1 MYVWEY
7 ERNMNES
14 NMWKY
19 EEWKANMKKD
29 SIEKKEYRKTEKNA
43 IWKMIESVRGKISIS
58 KWISRKRIGD
68 EKEIVWIYVIMSA
81 YVESEN
87 IEKQYR
93 KICMKKKYERTG
105 KKKNDYR
112 KNISMKEYAIW

>member
-1 MYVWEY
+1 MMYVWEY

-43 IWKMIESVRGKISIS
+43 IWKMIESVRRKI
-58 KWISRKRIGD
+58 WISRKRIGD
-68 EKEIVWIYVIMSA
+68 EK
-81 YVESEN
+81 
-87 IEKQYR
+87 K
-93 KICMKKKYERTG
+93 
-105 KKKNDYR
+105 
-112 KNISMKEYAIW
+112 